1 MLNNESGLE
10 PLGRAVLVKMQEAQK
25 KDSLIAIPDSVKE
38 RQSIM
43 EDRAVVVAIGKECW
57 ADEIAPRAE
66 PGDSVIVTKM
76 AGYVV
81 RGSADGLLYRLVNDR
96 DIFCKIVKENSDE

>member
-1 MLNNESGLE
+1 MTNDSGLI
-10 PLGRAVLVKMQEAQK
+10 PLGRAVLVKMEEAQK

-43 EDRAVVVAIGKECW
+43 EDRATVVAIGAECW
-57 ADEIAPRAE
+57 ADEVVPRAAI
-66 PGDSVIVTKM
+66 GDSVIVTKM

-81 RGSADGLLYRLVNDR
+81 RGPKDEQLYRLVNDR
-96 DIFCKIVKENSDE
+96 DIFCRIEGVSHE

>member
-1 MLNNESGLE
+1 MQQNESGLE
-10 PLGRAVLVKMQEAQK
+10 PLGRAVLVKMIEAQK
-25 KDSLIAIPDSVKE
+25 KDSLIAIPESVKE

-43 EDRAVVVAIGKECW
+43 EDRAQVVAIGKECW
-57 ADEIAPRAE
+57 ADESAPRAA

-81 RGSADGLLYRLVNDR
+81 RGPKDEQLYRLVNDR
-96 DIFCKIVKENSDE
+96 DIFCRIVGGE